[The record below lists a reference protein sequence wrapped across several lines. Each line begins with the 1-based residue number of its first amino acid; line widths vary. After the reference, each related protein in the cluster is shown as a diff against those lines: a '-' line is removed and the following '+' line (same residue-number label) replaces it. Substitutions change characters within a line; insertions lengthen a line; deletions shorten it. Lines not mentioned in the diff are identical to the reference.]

1 MSNIVEFELVKK
13 EPDRVIKRLV
23 YDTYCE
29 GYKQFPNEVEE
40 LIQEGF
46 VVADNRLI
54 EETYAVTV
62 IFLKDK
68 TEEAT

>member
-1 MSNIVEFELVKK
+1 MSNIVEFELVKR

-23 YDTYCE
+23 YDTCCE

>member
-1 MSNIVEFELVKK
+1 MSNIVEFEQVKR
-13 EPDRVIKRLV
+13 ESDRVIKRLV

-40 LIQEGF
+40 LIQDGF

-54 EETYAVTV
+54 EETYDVTV

>member
-1 MSNIVEFELVKK
+1 MSNIVEFELVKR
-13 EPDRVIKRLV
+13 EPDRVIKRLI

-29 GYKQFPNEVEE
+29 GYKQFPNEVKE

-54 EETYAVTV
+54 EETYTVTV
-62 IFLKDK
+62 LDLI
-68 TEEAT
+68 

>member
-1 MSNIVEFELVKK
+1 MPNIVEFELVKR

-23 YDTYCE
+23 RDTYCE

-46 VVADNRLI
+46 VVADTRLI
-54 EETYAVTV
+54 EETYTVTV
-62 IFLKDK
+62 LDLK
-68 TEEAT
+68 

>member
-1 MSNIVEFELVKK
+1 MSNIVEFELVKR
-13 EPDRVIKRLV
+13 ESDRVIKRLV

-40 LIQEGF
+40 LIQDGF

-54 EETYAVTV
+54 EETYDVTV

>member
-1 MSNIVEFELVKK
+1 MSNIVEFELVKR
-13 EPDRVIKRLV
+13 EPDRIVKRLV

-29 GYKQFPNEVEE
+29 GYKQCPNEVEE

-54 EETYAVTV
+54 EETYDVTV

>member
-1 MSNIVEFELVKK
+1 MSNIVEFELVKR
-13 EPDRVIKRLV
+13 EPDRVVKRLV
-23 YDTYCE
+23 RDTYCE

-54 EETYAVTV
+54 EETYTVTV
-62 IFLKDK
+62 LDLK
-68 TEEAT
+68 

>member
-1 MSNIVEFELVKK
+1 MSNIVEFELVKR

-23 YDTYCE
+23 RDAYCE

-46 VVADNRLI
+46 VVADSRLI
-54 EETYAVTV
+54 EETYTVTV
-62 IFLKDK
+62 LDLK
-68 TEEAT
+68 